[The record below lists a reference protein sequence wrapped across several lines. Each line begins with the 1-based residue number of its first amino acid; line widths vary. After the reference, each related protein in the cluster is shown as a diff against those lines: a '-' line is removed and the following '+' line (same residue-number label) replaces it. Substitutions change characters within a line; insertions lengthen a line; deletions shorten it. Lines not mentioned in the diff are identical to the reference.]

1 MQPDPL
7 SYLAYVEHQKRLAQS
22 HHDLAYP
29 RNTGYP
35 IMPNFSNYEMSH
47 PLISSGPMD
56 MPVRQSYVQNK
67 PLEVSEAEISNP
79 PLVYSPIV
87 VLSDDSQGGHT
98 TKDDESLL
106 QSTLPPLK
114 HEGFQVKLKQ
124 AISDNDKIA
133 SIVQKVSAGVS
144 IISAVFLAVSVG
156 TIMVLNNQRDN
167 LQVSSS
173 PRFVRNSAFISCII
187 WGVVMMKSVTSWLSS
202 SSDSHDRV
210 KSTHSRNK
218 YLVFAITMLTTFK
231 GYTEINQVGGTQYRL
246 QLAKPA
252 AFDDMYDYVKNTKAW
267 NATNEY
273 GGYAYEWT
281 KTKTSKWYE
290 TTYNTTSDWVH
301 SNINTT
307 QISHYKD
314 QVLEEFDEWLSQKVD
329 FEKYSKMSTAA
340 KKALWKKFI
349 AE

>member
-1 MQPDPL
+1 
-7 SYLAYVEHQKRLAQS
+7 
-22 HHDLAYP
+22 
-29 RNTGYP
+29 
-35 IMPNFSNYEMSH
+35 
-47 PLISSGPMD
+47 
-56 MPVRQSYVQNK
+56 
-67 PLEVSEAEISNP
+67 
-79 PLVYSPIV
+79 
-87 VLSDDSQGGHT
+87 
-98 TKDDESLL
+98 
-106 QSTLPPLK
+106 LPPLK

-307 QISHYKD
+307 
-314 QVLEEFDEWLSQKVD
+314 
-329 FEKYSKMSTAA
+329 
-340 KKALWKKFI
+340 
-349 AE
+349 